1 MLGCRLSGWVI
12 PVGGSWRLMRGGI
25 YRWTIRIE
33 QKCALWEVAETEDA
47 MDGHGWPWMA
57 MDAMIKRWI

>member
-1 MLGCRLSGWVI
+1 VPGWVI

-33 QKCALWEVAETEDA
+33 QKCALGGLKSWLPL
-47 MDGHGWPWMA
+47 GWKIWW
-57 MDAMIKRWI
+57 DIFR